1 MSKVAELINQLN
13 QEELKELKERI
24 EKGEIKKTIENK
36 LEAFKTNKKV
46 CPVCNSKVGE
56 EGLTLFF
63 GPADLKQKATF
74 DGIDCLEYFLYKLRK
89 D

>member
-1 MSKVAELINQLN
+1 MSRVTEIINHLN
-13 QEELKELKERI
+13 QEELKELKEKI
-24 EKGEIKKTIENK
+24 EKGEIKKTIEYK
-36 LEAFKTNKKV
+36 LETFKNNKKI

-63 GPADLKQKATF
+63 GPPDLKQKATF

-89 D
+89 N